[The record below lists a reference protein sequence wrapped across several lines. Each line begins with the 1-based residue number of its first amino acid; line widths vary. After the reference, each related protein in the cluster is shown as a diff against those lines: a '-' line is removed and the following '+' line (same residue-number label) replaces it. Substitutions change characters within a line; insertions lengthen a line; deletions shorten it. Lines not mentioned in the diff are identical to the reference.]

1 MNEITHNKLNSTE
14 AITKNLPK
22 IIEAF
27 VTFYGESEREN
38 IENKFK
44 NMLVI
49 GYCKPEKIMNIIYSD
64 QKQKSLELIDSR
76 SSDVEMYNLSNSDAS
91 TLGMVCGGKVK
102 VVFEYI

>member
-38 IENKFK
+38 
-44 NMLVI
+44 
-49 GYCKPEKIMNIIYSD
+49 
-64 QKQKSLELIDSR
+64 
-76 SSDVEMYNLSNSDAS
+76 
-91 TLGMVCGGKVK
+91 
-102 VVFEYI
+102 